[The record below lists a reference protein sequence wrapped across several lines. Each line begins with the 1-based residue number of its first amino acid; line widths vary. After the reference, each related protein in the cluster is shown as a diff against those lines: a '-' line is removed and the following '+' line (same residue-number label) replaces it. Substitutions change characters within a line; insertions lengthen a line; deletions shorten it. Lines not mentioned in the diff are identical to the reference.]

1 MPREQFRRESIKMK
15 FFLIGDEYTVLG
27 YKLVGIPSVVAN
39 NAQEATDALNMATK
53 DSNIGIILITQR
65 IASEIRSLVDTVRL
79 EMSTPIVL
87 EIPDRQ
93 GPMEDRESALSV
105 VQRLIGIKV

>member
-1 MPREQFRRESIKMK
+1 MK

-27 YKLVGIPSVVAN
+27 YSLVGIHGVVVKDP
-39 NAQEATDALNMATK
+39 QEATDAMNTATK
-53 DSNIGIILITQR
+53 DPDIGVILITQR
-65 IASEIRSLVDTVRL
+65 IASKIKHLVELARL

-93 GPMEDRESALSV
+93 GPIEDRESALSV

>member
-1 MPREQFRRESIKMK
+1 MK

-27 YKLVGIPSVVAN
+27 YSLIGIHGVVVENPEEAAN
-39 NAQEATDALNMATK
+39 ALSAATQDT
-53 DSNIGIILITQR
+53 DVGIILITQR
-65 IASEIRSLVDTVRL
+65 VAAEIKSQVDSARL
-79 EMSTPIVL
+79 EMSIPIVL

-93 GPMEDRESALSV
+93 GTMEDRESAMSV

>member
-1 MPREQFRRESIKMK
+1 MK

-27 YKLVGIPSVVAN
+27 YSLVGINGIIVN
-39 NAQEATDALNMATK
+39 NAQEATDALNSVTK
-53 DSNIGIILITQR
+53 YPDVGIILITQR
-65 IASEIRSLVDTVRL
+65 IASEIRLLVDTIRL

>member
-1 MPREQFRRESIKMK
+1 MK

-27 YKLVGIPSVVAN
+27 YSLVGINGIIVN
-39 NAQEATDALNMATK
+39 NAQEATDALHTVTK
-53 DSNIGIILITQR
+53 DPDVGIILITQR
-65 IASEIRSLVDTVRL
+65 IAAEIRLLVDTTRL
-79 EMSTPIVL
+79 EMSTPVVL